1 MKFDF
6 ATLSKVSGT
15 LRVVLHLDSDLL
27 LAYRLF
33 VLLLAH
39 LGGRAPIPNVQDA
52 ILNLRHPY
60 IVIATAI
67 TDTAITDTLG

>member
-1 MKFDF
+1 MRSDF
-6 ATLSKVSGT
+6 PTQTKVSGT
-15 LRVVLHLDSDLL
+15 LWAVLNLDSDLL

-33 VLLLAH
+33 VLLLAR
-39 LGGRAPIPNVQDA
+39 LGPILYVQDA

-67 TDTAITDTLG
+67 TD